1 MLSEL
6 SLKDF
11 FGSNGLPCTQ
21 YFVWYWEGYLRN
33 PESCEWRFCLD
44 RVTICAWFRQFT
56 THKHASY
63 ERLGESEVDSLTL
76 AKSKHR
82 IVYFARGLDR
92 KFPIR
97 LNSVID
103 DIISPNSKAMA
114 TSSSVIILVFTMVIL
129 SCGRAQEIL
138 KIWRDSNVSTDDIT
152 VPDSQCN
159 RTQQQ
164 CDRYNAKH
172 LTQCLCYCE
181 ERGGQATAFWEPSS
195 TCIPVKSLRQ
205 QSGTNFFG
213 FVFVFS

>member
-1 MLSEL
+1 MLSWL

-33 PESCEWRFCLD
+33 PESRECGFCLD
-44 RVTICAWFRQFT
+44 RVTICTWFRQFT

-97 LNSVID
+97 LISVID
-103 DIISPNSKAMA
+103 DIISPNSKTKVGLSNGYVVISDNTGLYNGDLELRYGARNFKNLA
-114 TSSSVIILVFTMVIL
+114 RFDCFEWRYYSTTFSV
-129 SCGRAQEIL
+129 Q
-138 KIWRDSNVSTDDIT
+138 
-152 VPDSQCN
+152 
-159 RTQQQ
+159 
-164 CDRYNAKH
+164 
-172 LTQCLCYCE
+172 
-181 ERGGQATAFWEPSS
+181 
-195 TCIPVKSLRQ
+195 
-205 QSGTNFFG
+205 
-213 FVFVFS
+213 